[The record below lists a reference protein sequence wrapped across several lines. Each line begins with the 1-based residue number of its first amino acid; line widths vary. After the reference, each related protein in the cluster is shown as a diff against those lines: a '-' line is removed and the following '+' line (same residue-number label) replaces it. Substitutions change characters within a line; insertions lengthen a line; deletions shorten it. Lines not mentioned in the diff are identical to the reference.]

1 MKCRNMLEASQ
12 VAIKKSTNAKNLHLG
27 SKVSIAI
34 LVLIVSVLLHLQLF
48 AQAANST
55 VTGRVTDSTGAVLTG
70 TDVTLTRTDTGLVL
84 HALTNSDGVYSF
96 PSLQTGPYLVQVSR
110 KGFKAARATITLTV
124 DQTAQ
129 IDLALSVGNETE
141 SITIEADTSAQLD
154 TQDSNLDY
162 TVGAHQVADL
172 PLNGRNPYG
181 LASLAPGIMPG
192 NNFGAGVSTARGAV
206 VAAANNNF
214 QSNGGIGGSNEILL
228 DGVSII
234 VCCQGQ
240 PPLTPSVEVV
250 DQFKVL
256 TSAPPAQFG
265 RSSGGILN
273 IVTKTGTN
281 GLHGDLY
288 EYFRNDQLDAAN
300 FFTKETSIYPIPT
313 RHDFRLPH
321 RFNQF
326 GGFVSGPVIIPKI
339 YSGKDKTFFT
349 FGYEGTRNAT
359 SSFVTTTVP
368 TALMRQGIF
377 TEAPTLVYDP
387 NNIATVGSSSVRQP
401 LAPGCSGS
409 VCYPA
414 GRFVAN
420 IDPVAAKLLQFLPL
434 PNAAGINNNY
444 SYSDN
449 TNDSENQFNFRVDH
463 NFSSSQRTFV
473 RGTRDVNNHHQNGL
487 FNEPAGPNASNQ
499 TLVGYLFGIGHT
511 WTISPTFLLQFNYG
525 FGYQQNHQTP
535 QEFTGF
541 NAGDYGFSPGFL
553 PQQQVPGLPVITI
566 SGLQQIGALGVSF
579 NSFVH
584 YTHSLGVAATL
595 QRGNHNLTA
604 GYDGRYIIENEQSL
618 GNPLGTFN
626 FDTTLTNGPNPSAAA
641 PTGQAPFDSF
651 AAFLLGAATTSSLT
665 RQTTIAFTQPYNAV
679 YLQDDWRIRPQ
690 LTLNLGVRYDI
701 ETGFR
706 ERYNRW
712 ADFNPTAANPLASVT
727 GLPVQGGAQ
736 YLGSAGNPNRTW
748 QPSYGDVAPRIG
760 FSYSPNTTTVV
771 RGGFGILYLPTSERV
786 FGSSTLGFTQTT
798 TITNTLN
805 STPTNTL
812 ANPFP
817 SGVQLPAGPAAGVQ
831 AGTGTSASALL
842 YNTPVS
848 YQEQW
853 NLGIEQQLQ
862 SNLIF
867 NLNYAGGH
875 GVKLPINGHP
885 NDLNPKYFGA
895 PGDLNQVAYLQ
906 ANVPNPFQSSVTT
919 GSLAASTV
927 QRVQLLSAFP
937 QYISNTALSNSSLT
951 YDFQGAGSDSFNAL
965 QAGLSYRKTNGL
977 TASVFYT
984 WSKLLG
990 NVSDLTN
997 GFLNTIGTN
1006 SGNPGIQNYYLIKQY
1021 ERSNLATDVPHRIV
1035 GNFVYPLPIGRG
1047 KHFANGIPAWAD
1059 EIIGG
1064 WQLNG
1069 IGYIQS
1075 GYPLGLTQTGGQ
1087 AFSGSRP
1094 TYVPN
1099 INPLTSGSTHGR
1111 LGGLGQTQGYFNP
1124 AAFRLSR
1131 AFELG
1136 NVPRSAALLRS
1147 PLAFEDDLSAIKNF
1161 KIHDSIGLQ
1170 FRLEAFNL
1178 LNRAEFG
1185 SPNTT
1190 VGSATFGYI
1199 TSQANLPR
1207 NVQAALKLY
1216 F

>member
-1 MKCRNMLEASQ
+1 MHRRSSLNSTQQAIVENSGHRKTTSPDLAMRLAIVML
-12 VAIKKSTNAKNLHLG
+12 VV
-27 SKVSIAI
+27 VSI
-34 LVLIVSVLLHLQLF
+34 SFPSRLF
-48 AQAANST
+48 AQAANGT
-55 VTGRVTDSTGAVLTG
+55 VTGRVTDSTGAILTR
-70 TDVTLTRTDTGLVL
+70 TDVTLTRTDTGLAL
-84 HALTNSDGVYSF
+84 HTLTNSDGVYSF
-96 PSLQTGPYLVQVSR
+96 SSLQTGPYVVQISR
-110 KGFKAARATITLTV
+110 EGFKAAKATITLTV

-129 IDLALSVGNETE
+129 IDLTLLVGNQSE
-141 SITIEADTSAQLD
+141 SVTIEADTAAQLE

-181 LASLAPGIMPG
+181 LAALAPGITPG
-192 NNFGAGVSTARGAV
+192 NSFGAGLSTARGAV
-206 VAAANNNF
+206 VAAATNNF

-256 TSAPPAQFG
+256 TSSPPAQFG

-273 IVTKTGTN
+273 IVTKTGAN

-300 FFTKETSIYPIPT
+300 FFTKQTGIYPIPT

-326 GGFVSGPVIIPKI
+326 GGFVSGPVTLPKI
-339 YSGKDKTFFT
+339 YSGKNRTFFT

-359 SSFVTTTVP
+359 SSFTTTTVP

-377 TEAPTLVYDP
+377 TEAPTLIYDP
-387 NNIATVGSSSVRQP
+387 NNIATVGNSSVRQP
-401 LAPGCSGS
+401 LAPACSGS
-409 VCYPA
+409 TCYPA

-420 IDPVAAKLLQFLPL
+420 IDPVAAKLLQFLPT
-434 PNAAGINNNY
+434 PNAPGFNNNY
-444 SYSDN
+444 SYASS
-449 TNDSENQFNFRVDH
+449 TNDTENQFNLRVDH
-463 NFSSSQRTFV
+463 NFSSAQRTFV
-473 RGTRDVNNHHQNGL
+473 RGTRDVDNHHQNGL
-487 FNEPAGPNASNQ
+487 FNDPNGPNASNQ
-499 TLVGYLFGIGHT
+499 ALVAYLFGVGHT
-511 WTISPTFLLQFNYG
+511 WTVSPTFLLQFNYG

-535 QEFTGF
+535 QEFTNF
-541 NAGDYGFSPGFL
+541 NAGDYGFSSGFL
-553 PQQQVPGLPVITI
+553 SQQQVPGLPVISF
-566 SGLQQIGALGVSF
+566 SGLQQIGASGVNF

-584 YTHSLGVAATL
+584 YTHSLGVSATL
-595 QRGNHNLTA
+595 QLGNHSITA
-604 GYDGRYIIENEQSL
+604 GYDGRYILENEQSL
-618 GNPLGTFN
+618 GNPLGSFS
-626 FDTTLTNGPNPSAAA
+626 FDTTLTNGPNPSAAV
-641 PTGQAPFDSF
+641 PTGQSPFDSF
-651 AAFLLGAATTSSLT
+651 AAFLIGTPTSTSLT

-679 YLQDDWRIRPQ
+679 FLQDDWRIRPK

-712 ADFNPTAANPLASVT
+712 ADFNPTVANPLANIT
-727 GLPVQGGAQ
+727 GLSITGGAQ
-736 YLGSAGNPNRTW
+736 YLGSAGNPGRTW
-748 QPSYGDVAPRIG
+748 QSSYKDAAPRVG
-760 FSYSPNTTTVV
+760 FSYAPNSSTVI

-786 FGSSTLGFTQTT
+786 FGSSTLGFSQTT
-798 TITNTLN
+798 TVTNTLN
-805 STPTNTL
+805 STPTN
-812 ANPFP
+812 AFAAPFP
-817 SGVQLPAGPAAGVQ
+817 SGIQLPAGPAAGVQ
-831 AGTGTSASALL
+831 AGTGTSAGALL

-853 NLGIEQQLQ
+853 NVGIEQQLQ

-885 NDLNPKYFGA
+885 NDLNPQYFGT

-906 ANVPNPFQSSVTT
+906 ANVSNPFYGSVTT
-919 GSLAASTV
+919 GSLAARTV

-951 YDFQGAGSDSFNAL
+951 YDFQGIGSDSFNAL

-977 TASVFYT
+977 TAALFYT

-997 GFLNTIGTN
+997 GFLNNT
-1006 SGNPGIQNYYLIKQY
+1006 GNPGIQNYYLIKQY

-1035 GNFVYPLPIGRG
+1035 GNFIYSLPFGRG
-1047 KHFANGIPAWAD
+1047 HRYASNVPRWAD
-1059 EIIGG
+1059 ELIGG

-1069 IGYIQS
+1069 IGYVQS

-1094 TYVPN
+1094 SYVPN
-1099 INPLTSGSTHGR
+1099 INPLTTGSTHQR
-1111 LGGLGQTQGYFNP
+1111 LGGVGQSQSYFNP
-1124 AAFRLSR
+1124 AAFRLSQ

-1136 NVPRSAALLRS
+1136 NVPRSASLLRS
-1147 PLAFEDDLSAIKNF
+1147 PLSFQDDLSAIKNF
-1161 KIHDSIGLQ
+1161 TIKDSLSLQ
-1170 FRLEAFNL
+1170 FRLEAFNVF
-1178 LNRAEFG
+1178 NHVQFG
-1185 SPNTT
+1185 FPNTT
-1190 VGSATFGYI
+1190 VGSSTFGYI